1 MSKSTKSP
9 GSKWGRPSP
18 VQDPQSSNG
27 GEQGNK
33 DASVAAVVERDE
45 ERKIQGVDIA
55 DYSKGSLDDDAS
67 EAEEDD
73 ELDEAETVEEE
84 ARVNQR

>member
-1 MSKSTKSP
+1 MSKSTNPP
-9 GSKWGRPSP
+9 GSEWDGPSP
-18 VQDPQSSNG
+18 VQDPESSKG

-45 ERKIQGVDIA
+45 ERRIQGVDLA
-55 DYSKGSLDDDAS
+55 DYIKGSLEDDAS

-84 ARVNQR
+84 ARANQR

>member
-1 MSKSTKSP
+1 M
-9 GSKWGRPSP
+9 GRPIAGTRSAIIEWRGA
-18 VQDPQSSNG
+18 S
-27 GEQGNK
+27 NK

-55 DYSKGSLDDDAS
+55 DYSKGALDDDAS

-84 ARVNQR
+84 ARANQR

>member
-1 MSKSTKSP
+1 MRCFYVV
-9 GSKWGRPSP
+9 WRR
-18 VQDPQSSNG
+18 SSARHHALRHGPN

-45 ERKIQGVDIA
+45 ERRIQGVDIA
-55 DYSKGSLDDDAS
+55 DYIKGSLEDDAS

-84 ARVNQR
+84 ARANQR

>member
-1 MSKSTKSP
+1 MSKSTNPP
-9 GSKWGRPSP
+9 GSEWDGPSP
-18 VQDPQSSNG
+18 VQDPESSKG

-45 ERKIQGVDIA
+45 ERRIQGVDIA
-55 DYSKGSLDDDAS
+55 DYIKGSLEDDAS

-84 ARVNQR
+84 ARANQR

>member
-9 GSKWGRPSP
+9 GSEWDGPSP
-18 VQDPQSSNG
+18 VQDPESSKG

-45 ERKIQGVDIA
+45 ERRIQGVDIA
-55 DYSKGSLDDDAS
+55 DYIKGSVDDDAS

-84 ARVNQR
+84 ARANQR

>member
-1 MSKSTKSP
+1 MSKSTNPP
-9 GSKWGRPSP
+9 GSEWDGPSP
-18 VQDPQSSNG
+18 VQDPESSKG

-45 ERKIQGVDIA
+45 ERRIQVVDIA
-55 DYSKGSLDDDAS
+55 DYIKGSVDDDAS

-84 ARVNQR
+84 ARANQR

>member
-9 GSKWGRPSP
+9 GSEWDGPSP
-18 VQDPQSSNG
+18 VQDPESSKG
-27 GEQGNK
+27 GEQGKK

-45 ERKIQGVDIA
+45 ERRIQGVDIA
-55 DYSKGSLDDDAS
+55 DYIKGSLEDDAS

-84 ARVNQR
+84 ARANQR